1 MAQVHVEPFCVQLPD
16 WRKSGFGTMFAA
28 GLRWAVSFATATVIA
43 VRATAAGVG
52 AALAGGVF
60 VGVVTVF
67 GVTRAVTART
77 AGVAVAL
84 RRTAVVVVGVGA
96 VVVEVVGAVEV
107 VVVGRL
113 AGVAGCSFIA
123 ARFAC
128 TARCVTWVRGCEVT
142 TRAWWLTVLAASIER
157 TATAAPDGFDTALVV
172 GASTKTYEPTADER
186 MVTASAA
193 RRATVRHDPDH
204 E

>member
-1 MAQVHVEPFCVQLPD
+1 MAQVHAEPFCVQLPD
-16 WRKSGFGTMFAA
+16 WRKSGLGTMFAA

-52 AALAGGVF
+52 ATLAGGVF

-77 AGVAVAL
+77 AGLAVAL
-84 RRTAVVVVGVGA
+84 RRTAVVVDVVGA
-96 VVVEVVGAVEV
+96 VVVDVVGAVV
-107 VVVGRL
+107 VDVVGRL

-128 TARCVTWVRGCEVT
+128 TALCVTRVCGRDVT
-142 TRAWWLTVLAASIER
+142 TRAWWLTVLAASTER
-157 TATAAPDGFDTALVV
+157 AATAAPDGFETALVV
-172 GASTKTYEPTADER
+172 GASTNTYEPTADER

-193 RRATVRHDPDH
+193 RRVTVRHDPH
-204 E
+204 PE